1 MFHLKMF
8 NEKRKSFTVNKFH
21 TSAADDFLML
31 NNTWHKSTTM
41 CVHYSKFSYTQ
52 HGAKVLPTKT

>member
-1 MFHLKMF
+1 MF